1 MTSALHALGGFED
14 RGIELWWLDL
24 DAWPLADDAALS
36 DAERQRAARFR
47 FERHRRRY
55 VAGRVTLRHVLAERL
70 RCAPGTLQLGVD
82 RFDKPRLDAPQA
94 SIGFNVSHS
103 EQVCLIGVSEHGALG
118 VDVELH
124 RRVDDAVSLARAHFG
139 ADEQR
144 AWADCAPEE
153 RDRAFL
159 RCWTRKEA
167 CLKALGVGLQVEPS
181 SFEAGM
187 HHAGATCTIAHEGR
201 SMPVAVW
208 SLEFSAGA
216 SAIAAV
222 ALAGGPHDPSP
233 STCGLTR

>member
-1 MTSALHALGGFED
+1 MTETLHSLTGFED
-14 RGIELWWLDL
+14 RGVALCWLDL
-24 DAWPLADDAALS
+24 DSWPLAGDEALS

-55 VAGRVTLRHVLAERL
+55 VAGRLALRQVLAERL
-70 RCAPGTLQLGVD
+70 RCAPATLQLGVD

-103 EQVCLIGVSEHGALG
+103 EQVCLIGVSESGALG

-124 RRVDDAVSLARAHFG
+124 RRVDDAQSLARAHFG
-139 ADEQR
+139 AGEWGH
-144 AWADCAPEE
+144 WADCAPEE

-187 HHAGATCTIAHEGR
+187 LHAGATCTIAHEGR
-201 SMPVAVW
+201 HTPVAVW
-208 SLEFSAGA
+208 SLEFATGT

-222 ALAGGPHDPSP
+222 ALAGAPALPSLP
-233 STCGLTR
+233 TRDFMR